1 MSSSS
6 SSSLASSSNQSA
18 NIVIN
23 KHPAA
28 MTTEPTE
35 SQLEIFRQAN
45 DFEDM
50 KSIIET
56 TNIDVNLNAA
66 VVTAARHGRHEI
78 VKLLIAA
85 GADVN
90 IVDQVNIYN
99 NITC

>member
-1 MSSSS
+1 MSSTSS
-6 SSSLASSSNQSA
+6 YNQSA

-28 MTTEPTE
+28 MTTEPTQL
-35 SQLEIFRQAN
+35 QLEIFRQAE
-45 DFEDM
+45 DFEAM
-50 KSIIET
+50 KQIIET

-66 VVTAARHGRHEI
+66 IVTAARHGRHEI

-90 IVDQVNIYN
+90 IIGANQVTIYN

>member
-6 SSSLASSSNQSA
+6 STSSSNQST

-23 KHPAA
+23 KHPSA

-35 SQLEIFRQAN
+35 SQLEIFRQAK
-45 DFEDM
+45 DLEAM
-50 KSIIET
+50 KRIIET

-66 VVTAARHGRHEI
+66 VVTAAGFGSHKI

-90 IVDQVNIYN
+90 IIDQVNIYN